1 MSYSHICMQHHV
13 PEADGRGFY
22 GVCVFGM
29 PSCDCT
35 DTRLNIQHK
44 VLNLIQCINSNFSA
58 KRWSFG
64 FEFKHV

>member
-44 VLNLIQCINSNFSA
+44 LLNLNQCIVS
-58 KRWSFG
+58 
-64 FEFKHV
+64 E